1 MFVEK
6 SPVKL
11 MFFWDYLTSF
21 RYQLNYTL
29 SNLLYYLRSR
39 VLSNCLAFL
48 SFFGCQKTRT
58 NSRTY
63 QSAHRVLS
71 ILQCK
76 IMRRIYPIHIT
87 DSWKERKGTSVVKF
101 QVGDTRVAFPRSL
114 RIQNVFSVSLSLFRT
129 NDLNLQVIA
138 NANKSEF
145 LINTKA
151 TQNYFLGWYGM
162 YIV

>member
-11 MFFWDYLTSF
+11 MFFWDYVTSF

-58 NSRTY
+58 NSRACKESY
-63 QSAHRVLS
+63 LYCNVNKVFNLS
-71 ILQCK
+71 YPHNRFLKRKKKYIRSQ
-76 IMRRIYPIHIT
+76 ISSRRHKSGISSIT
-87 DSWKERKGTSVVKF
+87 K
-101 QVGDTRVAFPRSL
+101 
-114 RIQNVFSVSLSLFRT
+114 
-129 NDLNLQVIA
+129 
-138 NANKSEF
+138 
-145 LINTKA
+145 NTKRFVP
-151 TQNYFLGWYGM
+151 FLCLCLEQMIWT
-162 YIV
+162 